1 MTETLSLI
9 SILSTIELK
18 LHGALAVSNNPKNFN
33 DQISEL
39 DKLLAALNALII
51 EKNNE
56 HQFTDEEK
64 ELLKKIFNLIIK
76 VEKIN
81 KNKLGFFDSLNKY
94 FYDNVNK

>member
-1 MTETLSLI
+1 MTATSSLI
-9 SILSTIELK
+9 SILGTIELK
-18 LHGALAVSNNPKNFN
+18 LNSALDVSKNPKNFN

-39 DKLLAALNALII
+39 DKLLEALNESII
-51 EKNNE
+51 QKNNK
-56 HQFTDEEK
+56 HQLTDEEK

>member
-1 MTETLSLI
+1 MTETSSLI
-9 SILSTIELK
+9 SILGTIELK
-18 LHGALAVSNNPKNFN
+18 LNSALVVSKNPKNFN

-39 DKLLAALNALII
+39 DKLLEALNALII
-51 EKNNE
+51 KKNNE

>member
-1 MTETLSLI
+1 MTETSSFI
-9 SILSTIELK
+9 SILSTIELE
-18 LHGALAVSNNPKNFN
+18 LNGALAVSNNTKHFN
-33 DQISEL
+33 DHVGKL
-39 DKLLAALNALII
+39 DKLLETLNAFVI

-56 HQFTDEEK
+56 HKFSEEEK

-76 VEKIN
+76 VEELN

>member
-1 MTETLSLI
+1 MTVTSSLI

-18 LHGALAVSNNPKNFN
+18 LNSALAVSNNPESFN

-39 DKLLAALNALII
+39 DKLLQALNAIII
-51 EKNNE
+51 EKNHE

-81 KNKLGFFDSLNKY
+81 KNKLGFLIRSISIFTIM
-94 FYDNVNK
+94 

>member
-1 MTETLSLI
+1 MTESLSLI

-18 LHGALAVSNNPKNFN
+18 LNGALSVSNNPKNFN

-39 DKLLAALNALII
+39 DKLLKALNALII

-56 HQFTDEEK
+56 HQFNEEEK
-64 ELLKKIFNLIIK
+64 ELLKKILNLIIK
-76 VEKIN
+76 VEKLN

-94 FYDNVNK
+94 IHDNVNK

>member
-1 MTETLSLI
+1 MTETSSLV
-9 SILSTIELK
+9 SILSTIELE
-18 LHGALAVSNNPKNFN
+18 LNGALAVSNNPKHFN
-33 DQISEL
+33 DHVGKL
-39 DKLLAALNALII
+39 DKLLETLNAFVI

-56 HQFTDEEK
+56 HQFTNEEK
-64 ELLKKIFNLIIK
+64 ELLQKISNLIIK

>member
-18 LHGALAVSNNPKNFN
+18 LNGALSVSNNPKNFN

-39 DKLLAALNALII
+39 DKLLEALNALII

-64 ELLKKIFNLIIK
+64 ELLKRIFNLIIK

>member
-1 MTETLSLI
+1 MTETSSLI
-9 SILSTIELK
+9 SILSTIELE
-18 LHGALAVSNNPKNFN
+18 LNGALAVSNNTKHFN
-33 DQISEL
+33 DHVGKL
-39 DKLLAALNALII
+39 DKLLETLNAFVI

-56 HQFTDEEK
+56 HKFSKEEK

-76 VEKIN
+76 VEELN

>member
-18 LHGALAVSNNPKNFN
+18 LNGALAVSINPKKFN

-39 DKLLAALNALII
+39 DKLLEALNALII

-64 ELLKKIFNLIIK
+64 ELLKKIFNLLIK

>member
-18 LHGALAVSNNPKNFN
+18 LNGALAVSSNPKSFN
-33 DQISEL
+33 HQINEL
-39 DKLLAALNALII
+39 DKLLEALNALII

>member
-18 LHGALAVSNNPKNFN
+18 LNGALAVSNNPTNFN
-33 DQISEL
+33 NQISEL
-39 DKLLAALNALII
+39 DKLLEALNALII

>member
-18 LHGALAVSNNPKNFN
+18 LNGALAVSKNPKNFN
-33 DQISEL
+33 SQISEL
-39 DKLLAALNALII
+39 NKLLEALNALII

-56 HQFTDEEK
+56 HQFTNEEK
-64 ELLKKIFNLIIK
+64 ELLQKISNLIIK

>member
-9 SILSTIELK
+9 SILSTVELK
-18 LHGALAVSNNPKNFN
+18 LNGALAVANNHKNFN

-39 DKLLAALNALII
+39 DKLLKALNALII

-56 HQFTDEEK
+56 HKFTDEEK
-64 ELLKKIFNLIIK
+64 ELLKKIFNLVIK

>member
-18 LHGALAVSNNPKNFN
+18 LNGALAVSSNPKNFN

-39 DKLLAALNALII
+39 DKLLEALNALII

>member
-18 LHGALAVSNNPKNFN
+18 LNGALAVSSNPKNFN
-33 DQISEL
+33 NQISEL
-39 DKLLAALNALII
+39 DKLLEALNALII

-64 ELLKKIFNLIIK
+64 ELLKKIFNLLIK

>member
-18 LHGALAVSNNPKNFN
+18 LNGALTASNNPKNFN
-33 DQISEL
+33 DQISQL
-39 DKLLAALNALII
+39 DKLLEALNALII

>member
-18 LHGALAVSNNPKNFN
+18 LNGALSVSNNPKNFN

-39 DKLLAALNALII
+39 DKLLEALNALII

-94 FYDNVNK
+94 FYDNINK

>member
-18 LHGALAVSNNPKNFN
+18 LNRALAVSNNPKNFN

-39 DKLLAALNALII
+39 DKLLEALNALII

>member
-1 MTETLSLI
+1 MTETLSLM

-18 LHGALAVSNNPKNFN
+18 LNSALAVSNNPKNFN

-39 DKLLAALNALII
+39 DKLLEALNALII

-64 ELLKKIFNLIIK
+64 ELLKKIFNLIMK

>member
-1 MTETLSLI
+1 MTEISSLI

-18 LHGALAVSNNPKNFN
+18 LNGALDVSNNPKNFN

-39 DKLLAALNALII
+39 DKLLEALNALII